1 MKFLAT
7 VNGPIVSFNCLETG
21 PYCVSVISFELALF
35 KYEHFLS
42 VISLSNSDLVIHQL
56 KLFLFHSFMV
66 MSCKTF
72 NLAQIEWNYFQFPL
86 TEQFIFMRLGP
97 DTPCSFQEEIV

>member
-1 MKFLAT
+1 MSTYIILYNYQFFRLFCKISLAWINLLMKFLAT

-21 PYCVSVISFELALF
+21 PYCVSVISSELALF

-56 KLFLFHSFMV
+56 KLFLF
-66 MSCKTF
+66 
-72 NLAQIEWNYFQFPL
+72 
-86 TEQFIFMRLGP
+86 
-97 DTPCSFQEEIV
+97 

>member
-1 MKFLAT
+1 
-7 VNGPIVSFNCLETG
+7 
-21 PYCVSVISFELALF
+21 
-35 KYEHFLS
+35 
-42 VISLSNSDLVIHQL
+42 
-56 KLFLFHSFMV
+56 MV

-97 DTPCSFQEEIV
+97 DTPCSFQEEIVWKQYLTFSQSDHHVWKAAQGTFVSISGVQRARFELAV